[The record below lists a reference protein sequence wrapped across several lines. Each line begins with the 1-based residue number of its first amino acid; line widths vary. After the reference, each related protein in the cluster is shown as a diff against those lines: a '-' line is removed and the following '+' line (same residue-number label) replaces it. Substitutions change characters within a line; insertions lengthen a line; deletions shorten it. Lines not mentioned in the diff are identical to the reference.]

1 MEMVIYVSSTQVAST
16 VRNCKGSIFGTSRY
30 EGKNMGRKP
39 ALGVLDGERF
49 VRRFFKSKQFA
60 AGSEREK

>member
-1 MEMVIYVSSTQVAST
+1 MEVVIYMSSTQVAST

-39 ALGVLDGERF
+39 ALGELDGERF
-49 VRRFFKSKQFA
+49 VRRFFKS
-60 AGSEREK
+60 